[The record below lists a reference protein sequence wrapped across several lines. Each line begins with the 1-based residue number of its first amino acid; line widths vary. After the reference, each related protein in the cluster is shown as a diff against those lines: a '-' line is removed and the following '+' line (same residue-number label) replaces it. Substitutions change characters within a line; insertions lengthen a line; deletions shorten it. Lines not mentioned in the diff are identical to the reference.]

1 MAYNEALAERIR
13 IILTSRDGIREKK
26 MFGGLTFL
34 LDGNM
39 ICGVANDDLVVR
51 VGPARYDELLAKPHA
66 RLMDFTGRSIKGMV
80 YVGLGGYEADD
91 SLSDWVGHGVEF
103 ASSLPAK

>member
-39 ICGVANDDLVVR
+39 VCGVANDDLVVR

-66 RLMDFTGRSIKGMV
+66 RLMDFSGRPLNRLV
-80 YVGLGGYEADD
+80 YVGSGG
-91 SLSDWVGHGVEF
+91 
-103 ASSLPAK
+103 